1 MIWTKESLLRSIAS
15 APVVELVPKNTVSG
29 KSSAASAL
37 RSLSFSGLSISA
49 FMGDIRQDSPSCDAL
64 SSSSSRSSWLPS
76 TYKSVIVNDGRVSCA
91 FLREGL
97 QKLGTSGPFRRFEVN
112 RSLPQPDARL
122 LEQLPVSNITSTTPT
137 TATTTRTSASR
148 PTTNMAI
155 SDSHIT
161 DPVLLSVLAAA
172 STARAQSLEL
182 LDIIAA
188 AKNSSQDTEDAVADS
203 SRKLTARIAQLRGLN
218 RKAIVSVRN
227 TKQET
232 TEARQE
238 IDALHLVLQN
248 LYYEQRH
255 LRGEIRGCE
264 GFEYVFASHLAF

>member
-1 MIWTKESLLRSIAS
+1 
-15 APVVELVPKNTVSG
+15 
-29 KSSAASAL
+29 
-37 RSLSFSGLSISA
+37 
-49 FMGDIRQDSPSCDAL
+49 
-64 SSSSSRSSWLPS
+64 
-76 TYKSVIVNDGRVSCA
+76 
-91 FLREGL
+91 
-97 QKLGTSGPFRRFEVN
+97 
-112 RSLPQPDARL
+112 
-122 LEQLPVSNITSTTPT
+122 
-137 TATTTRTSASR
+137 
-148 PTTNMAI
+148 MAI

-264 GFEYVFASHLAF
+264 GFDHKYQRLPMLAAEDFIEAHPEAAEMSEHDLTIARIEDEHRARQALEEQRLDLVKKKEALVKETNAKKEELGKLDMEVEKWVGGLDGVKGIFEAREKKERERLEKENEKMEEENGT

>member
-1 MIWTKESLLRSIAS
+1 
-15 APVVELVPKNTVSG
+15 
-29 KSSAASAL
+29 
-37 RSLSFSGLSISA
+37 
-49 FMGDIRQDSPSCDAL
+49 
-64 SSSSSRSSWLPS
+64 
-76 TYKSVIVNDGRVSCA
+76 
-91 FLREGL
+91 
-97 QKLGTSGPFRRFEVN
+97 
-112 RSLPQPDARL
+112 
-122 LEQLPVSNITSTTPT
+122 
-137 TATTTRTSASR
+137 
-148 PTTNMAI
+148 MAI

-188 AKNSSQDTEDAVADS
+188 SKNSSQDTDAVADS

-264 GFEYVFASHLAF
+264 GFDHKYQRLPMLAVEEFIEAHPDAAEMSEHDLTIARIEDEHRARQALEEQRLELVKKKEALVKDTNAKKDELGKLDMEVEKWVGGLDGVKGIFEAREKKERERLDKEIEKMEEESGT